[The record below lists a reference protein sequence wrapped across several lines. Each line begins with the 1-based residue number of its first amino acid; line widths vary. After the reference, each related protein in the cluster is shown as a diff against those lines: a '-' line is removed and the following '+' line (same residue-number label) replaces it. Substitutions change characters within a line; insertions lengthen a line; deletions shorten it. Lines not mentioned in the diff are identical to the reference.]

1 MCFTRFQTTNPA
13 RGRKLKPFP
22 YGHSGDTISNHKP
35 RKGTETY
42 LIKRIP
48 SAIACNFKLQTPQG
62 DGNTQDGFNNQAMIG
77 TISNYKPRKGTETVN
92 IDFDI
97 CVFRNILN
105 YKPRKGTETPSQST
119 GTAQSHSNF
128 KLQTPQGD
136 GNSPKT
142 MDFPA
147 LFLSYFK
154 LQTPQGDGNLILI
167 ILFTWPS
174 TTISNHKPRKGTET
188 SRYKAVFG
196 GFSPHFK
203 PQTPQGDGNT
213 SSTGR
218 KPRPSPRISNHKP
231 RKGTET
237 AKRDRRCITAMIW
250 GISNH
255 KPRKGTETR
264 SMRFSFRAPS
274 PFQTTNPAR
283 GRKLVEHEPLSIGLD
298 ISKHEPRKGTEA
310 IYNFPPFIYS
320 FSAFQ
325 NTNPG
330 RGGTGYD
337 FLLMKSQP
345 VVYVL
350 SLQCILLMLN

>member
-22 YGHSGDTISNHKP
+22 YGHSGDTISNH
-35 RKGTETY
+35 
-42 LIKRIP
+42 
-48 SAIACNFKLQTPQG
+48 
-62 DGNTQDGFNNQAMIG
+62 
-77 TISNYKPRKGTETVN
+77 KPRKGTETVN

-203 PQTPQGDGNT
+203 PQTPQGDGN
-213 SSTGR
+213 SKYAIFLSR
-218 KPRPSPRISNHKP
+218 SEP
-231 RKGTET
+231 
-237 AKRDRRCITAMIW
+237 
-250 GISNH
+250 ISNH

-264 SMRFSFRAPS
+264 RTR
-274 PFQTTNPAR
+274 T
-283 GRKLVEHEPLSIGLD
+283 
-298 ISKHEPRKGTEA
+298 
-310 IYNFPPFIYS
+310 
-320 FSAFQ
+320 AFHR
-325 NTNPG
+325 P
-330 RGGTGYD
+330 
-337 FLLMKSQP
+337 
-345 VVYVL
+345 
-350 SLQCILLMLN
+350 